1 MKKDSF
7 GVWEVHI
14 PAKNGTPTIPH
25 NIKIKISMTTSEG
38 ERIDHLPAWIKRVTQ
53 DLNFKIYEAHEGIS
67 RMKPGQNMDEKR
79 MKTGR
84 ILI

>member
-1 MKKDSF
+1 MIKHPMKKDSF

-53 DLNFKIYEAHEGIS
+53 DLNVSLGCHLLEPTSKIS
-67 RMKPGQNMDEKR
+67 MEK
-79 MKTGR
+79 
-84 ILI
+84 